1 MALLQPWRY
10 ARCIPHLQRSLKVVN
25 KVRANVQPKKRL
37 GSTLHAPCE
46 DVPDFG
52 DYSVVLPPEPF
63 VFGVS
68 HIKPRP
74 VPPHI
79 TKPPYAGISRVAENE
94 PDSYEGDGG
103 LRSGKRER
111 IALGGESE
119 FRIREAAKL
128 AKKVRMYAGSL
139 VQVGVMTDTID
150 EAVHEFI
157 IAHGAYP
164 SPLHYSGFPRSCC
177 TSVNN
182 IMVHGIP
189 DDRPLEDGDIINID
203 ITVYLN
209 GYHGDT
215 SETFL
220 VGDVDAKGRSLVAA
234 TTLALQ
240 AGISACGPGQPFK
253 HIGKAIHGAIHE
265 PDIAMTDEDIPFS
278 ISPQFNGHG
287 IGTDFHKPPWILH
300 DVNDEPGV
308 MVPGDCF
315 TIEPCIVQGTN
326 PIGWM
331 FPDGWTTSTENCA
344 RSAQAEHMVLITESG
359 ADVLTE

>member
-10 ARCIPHLQRSLKVVN
+10 ARCIPHLQRSLKVIN

-79 TKPPYAGISRVAENE
+79 PKPPYAGISRVAENE

-128 AKKVRMYAGSL
+128 AKKVRVYAGSL
-139 VQVGVMTDTID
+139 VQVC
-150 EAVHEFI
+150 AF
-157 IAHGAYP
+157 
-164 SPLHYSGFPRSCC
+164 
-177 TSVNN
+177 
-182 IMVHGIP
+182 
-189 DDRPLEDGDIINID
+189 
-203 ITVYLN
+203 VYLTRIVKVLTIPISVRN
-209 GYHGDT
+209 MKGWRNDRHHRRGCSRVYH
-215 SETFL
+215 
-220 VGDVDAKGRSLVAA
+220 RSRCL
-234 TTLALQ
+234 
-240 AGISACGPGQPFK
+240 
-253 HIGKAIHGAIHE
+253 
-265 PDIAMTDEDIPFS
+265 PFS
-278 ISPQFNGHG
+278 TSLFWFSALLLYKASSSSSSTTFINDMNG
-287 IGTDFHKPPWILH
+287 IL
-300 DVNDEPGV
+300 
-308 MVPGDCF
+308 
-315 TIEPCIVQGTN
+315 
-326 PIGWM
+326 
-331 FPDGWTTSTENCA
+331 A
-344 RSAQAEHMVLITESG
+344 
-359 ADVLTE
+359 